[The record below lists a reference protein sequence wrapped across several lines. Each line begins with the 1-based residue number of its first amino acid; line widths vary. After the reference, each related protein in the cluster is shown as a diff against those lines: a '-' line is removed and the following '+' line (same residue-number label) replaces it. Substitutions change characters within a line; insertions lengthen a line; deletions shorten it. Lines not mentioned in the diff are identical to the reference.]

1 MTMKQSEW
9 AWILPGVGVVDVCLA
24 LKPGIMGSMPIIGTE
39 MIIAGT
45 LLPISDDFD
54 GWFSGKHGERASN
67 EAREKGDRNG

>member
-1 MTMKQSEW
+1 MTMEQAEW

-39 MIIAGT
+39 MIMAGT

-54 GWFSGKHGERASN
+54 GGKHGERASN
-67 EAREKGDRNG
+67 ET